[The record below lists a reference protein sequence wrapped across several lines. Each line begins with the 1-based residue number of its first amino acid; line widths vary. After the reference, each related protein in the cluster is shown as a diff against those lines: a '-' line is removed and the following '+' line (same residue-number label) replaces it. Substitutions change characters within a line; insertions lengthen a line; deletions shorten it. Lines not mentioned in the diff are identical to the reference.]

1 MNGDFPAVTQMLH
14 GGPLPEDLGYKAWTY
29 NPFGT
34 QVNAFTLTSGT
45 LFATRLYIPKTTFVN
60 GLACRVSGAASDFPF
75 SDDDASLA
83 IVAIIS
89 EIESRLA
96 ILEKDKVPK
105 ITAPTPTIADALK

>member
-1 MNGDFPAVTQMLH
+1 MNGDFSGCHT
-14 GGPLPEDLGYKAWTY
+14 
-29 NPFGT
+29 
-34 QVNAFTLTSGT
+34 NATW
-45 LFATRLYIPKTTFVN
+45 R
-60 GLACRVSGAASDFPF
+60 AASDFPF